1 MWGEECGEKTEECD
15 WFSKIYALGD
25 VDRNCGALFTNE
37 HYTWPAEFSLPF
49 YSLIWSTIV

>member
-49 YSLIWSTIV
+49 YSLIRSTIV